1 MQIKVPP
8 GINGDLQEAREQ
20 RLMAFAT
27 AGIEKVSASGQSTG
41 EGIAATAIL
50 AVARCGES
58 PVARAIVAL
67 RSVFSANSIQVRLVF
82 SDEDATIDPFITGST
97 EDVTAGIP
105 EVRIVRDPRLREAH
119 EQLIVSGAA
128 VWFGDSLRR
137 DIHRRDLFEQYLA
150 DAPDAARAAAHA
162 FERLWARTEPCLT
175 LPALAADS
183 LTGLPNRKPG
193 NAGPTGSVLC

>member
-8 GINGDLQEAREQ
+8 GNNGDLQEAREQ

-27 AGIEKVSASGQSTG
+27 AGIERVFGSGG
-41 EGIAATAIL
+41 DIGATTIL

-67 RSVFSANSIQVRLVF
+67 RPVLAASGIKVRLVF
-82 SDEDATIDPFITGST
+82 SDEDATIDPFITGSA
-97 EDVTAGIP
+97 DDAAAGIA
-105 EVRIVRDPRLREAH
+105 EVRIVRDPRLRDAH
-119 EQLIVSGAA
+119 EQLIVRGAA

-137 DIHRRDLFEQYLA
+137 DIFRRDLFEQYIA

-162 FERLWARTEPCLT
+162 FEQLWARTEPCLA

-183 LTGLPNRKPG
+183 LTGLQDRKPG
-193 NAGPTGSVLC
+193 NTGPTGSMLC